1 VPGHAGMHGNAIG
14 HVYWTQGSCM
24 MLIGLE
30 ARGPRVELLSAGVV
44 AIHERTGG
52 TCPD

>member
-1 VPGHAGMHGNAIG
+1 MPGHAGMHGNAIG

-24 MLIGLE
+24 ML
-30 ARGPRVELLSAGVV
+30 PRVELLSAGVV
-44 AIHERTGG
+44 AIYERTGG